1 MEEKVEVA
9 ITRRQKRVSTMS
21 TQSIKDASRFF
32 LAAVKEGPDFVCTCC
47 HRLMYRKTV
56 IQFRLA
62 KYTKLSD
69 KLLHQLFP
77 PILYTSAQQKNM
89 GVQDL

>member
-1 MEEKVEVA
+1 
-9 ITRRQKRVSTMS
+9 MS
-21 TQSIKDASRFF
+21 TQSIQDVSWCF

-56 IQFRLA
+56 IEFRLA

-69 KLLHQLFP
+69 KLLHQIYP
-77 PILYTSAQQKNM
+77 PSILYTTVQQIILVCKICDSALKKGNM
-89 GVQDL
+89 PNLA